1 MNKIRTAWSAELPP
15 IPEAELAEIKATAAP
30 ELYEA
35 AACFWLFR
43 WLHRTETPAAALT
56 GDYCFGRFSHHLAA
70 LDDVA
75 LTDAFADYLREDTLK
90 QKDFGDYLA
99 FLRGLFPDTGR

>member
-1 MNKIRTAWSAELPP
+1 MDKIRAAWSAELPE
-15 IPEAELAEIKATAAP
+15 IPEAALAEIKSNAVP

-43 WLHRTETPAAALT
+43 FLHRAETPAAALT

-70 LDDVA
+70 LDSVA
-75 LTDAFADYLREDTLK
+75 LTDAFAEYLREDTLNP
-90 QKDFGDYLA
+90 KDFGDYLA
-99 FLRGLFPDTGR
+99 FLRGLSPDTGR